1 MKVAVCNLGC
11 KVNKYECDCIVTA
24 PPGDPAGGL
33 STPSCKRKYDVQ
45 QSPDIRGKRPPLEH
59 PSGDCCR
66 HLPWQPKEN
75 RKNPI
80 FFRETRDFLLRSEG
94 KYATMP
100 GSAFCKGRT
109 LKGATAL
116 EECGGTFMSATYEK
130 VSSNKAKLSFTV
142 PAEQFEA
149 AMQKAYLKNRG
160 KINVPGFR
168 RGKAPR
174 KLIETMYGESVFYDD
189 AFQLIFPDLYDEA
202 VKENNLQV
210 VDQPEV
216 DVQEIG
222 EGKDL
227 VFSCEVYVRPDVT
240 LGDYKGLTVN
250 VTKQTVTD
258 ADIDA
263 RIEQDRKKV
272 ARQIDVEG
280 ALENG
285 DTVKLNYMG
294 TVDGVAFEGGTAEN
308 QTLTLGSGQFIPGF
322 EEQMVGMNIGEEKDL
337 NVTFPEKYHSEE
349 LAGKNAVF
357 HVKVLSA
364 TRTEL
369 PKLDDDFAAD
379 ASEYNTFAE
388 YKDSIVKE
396 LNDRAAKNNEIAVE
410 NALVEKAVENASMDI
425 PQAMINEQTNY
436 LLREM
441 QMRMAYQG
449 LKMED
454 YLKYTGQTIEQLADM
469 YKGEAEH
476 RVKVELT
483 LDAIRKAEGIEPTDE
498 DVAKQIAEQ
507 AERMGQSVED
517 FEKTLT
523 DEQRG
528 YLRDTA
534 AIQKVV
540 DLMKQ
545 DCTVEE
551 KKEEAAEEKAADA
564 E

>member
-1 MKVAVCNLGC
+1 
-11 KVNKYECDCIVTA
+11 
-24 PPGDPAGGL
+24 
-33 STPSCKRKYDVQ
+33 
-45 QSPDIRGKRPPLEH
+45 
-59 PSGDCCR
+59 
-66 HLPWQPKEN
+66 
-75 RKNPI
+75 
-80 FFRETRDFLLRSEG
+80 
-94 KYATMP
+94 
-100 GSAFCKGRT
+100 
-109 LKGATAL
+109 
-116 EECGGTFMSATYEK
+116 MSATYEK

-483 LDAIRKAEGIEPTDE
+483 LEAIRKAEGIEPTEE

-545 DCTVEE
+545 NCTVEE

>member
-1 MKVAVCNLGC
+1 
-11 KVNKYECDCIVTA
+11 
-24 PPGDPAGGL
+24 
-33 STPSCKRKYDVQ
+33 
-45 QSPDIRGKRPPLEH
+45 
-59 PSGDCCR
+59 
-66 HLPWQPKEN
+66 
-75 RKNPI
+75 
-80 FFRETRDFLLRSEG
+80 
-94 KYATMP
+94 
-100 GSAFCKGRT
+100 
-109 LKGATAL
+109 
-116 EECGGTFMSATYEK
+116 MSATYEK

-189 AFQLIFPDLYDEA
+189 AFQLIFPDLYNEA

-285 DTVKLNYMG
+285 DTAKLNYMG

-483 LDAIRKAEGIEPTDE
+483 LEAIRKAEGIEPTDE

>member
-1 MKVAVCNLGC
+1 
-11 KVNKYECDCIVTA
+11 
-24 PPGDPAGGL
+24 
-33 STPSCKRKYDVQ
+33 
-45 QSPDIRGKRPPLEH
+45 
-59 PSGDCCR
+59 
-66 HLPWQPKEN
+66 
-75 RKNPI
+75 
-80 FFRETRDFLLRSEG
+80 
-94 KYATMP
+94 
-100 GSAFCKGRT
+100 
-109 LKGATAL
+109 
-116 EECGGTFMSATYEK
+116 MSATYEK

-227 VFSCEVYVRPDVT
+227 VFSCEVFVRPDVT
-240 LGDYKGLTVN
+240 LGDYKGLTVS

-258 ADIDA
+258 ADVDA

>member
-1 MKVAVCNLGC
+1 
-11 KVNKYECDCIVTA
+11 
-24 PPGDPAGGL
+24 
-33 STPSCKRKYDVQ
+33 
-45 QSPDIRGKRPPLEH
+45 
-59 PSGDCCR
+59 
-66 HLPWQPKEN
+66 
-75 RKNPI
+75 
-80 FFRETRDFLLRSEG
+80 
-94 KYATMP
+94 
-100 GSAFCKGRT
+100 
-109 LKGATAL
+109 
-116 EECGGTFMSATYEK
+116 MSATYEK

-227 VFSCEVYVRPDVT
+227 VFSCEVFVRPDVT

-308 QTLTLGSGQFIPGF
+308 QTLTLGPGQFIPGF

-388 YKDSIVKE
+388 YKDSIVKD

>member
-1 MKVAVCNLGC
+1 
-11 KVNKYECDCIVTA
+11 
-24 PPGDPAGGL
+24 
-33 STPSCKRKYDVQ
+33 
-45 QSPDIRGKRPPLEH
+45 
-59 PSGDCCR
+59 
-66 HLPWQPKEN
+66 
-75 RKNPI
+75 
-80 FFRETRDFLLRSEG
+80 
-94 KYATMP
+94 
-100 GSAFCKGRT
+100 
-109 LKGATAL
+109 
-116 EECGGTFMSATYEK
+116 
-130 VSSNKAKLSFTV
+130 
-142 PAEQFEA
+142 
-149 AMQKAYLKNRG
+149 MQKAYLKNRG

>member
-1 MKVAVCNLGC
+1 
-11 KVNKYECDCIVTA
+11 
-24 PPGDPAGGL
+24 
-33 STPSCKRKYDVQ
+33 
-45 QSPDIRGKRPPLEH
+45 
-59 PSGDCCR
+59 
-66 HLPWQPKEN
+66 
-75 RKNPI
+75 
-80 FFRETRDFLLRSEG
+80 
-94 KYATMP
+94 
-100 GSAFCKGRT
+100 
-109 LKGATAL
+109 
-116 EECGGTFMSATYEK
+116 MSATYEK

-227 VFSCEVYVRPDVT
+227 VFSCEVFVRPDVT

-308 QTLTLGSGQFIPGF
+308 QTLTLGSDQFIPGF

>member
-1 MKVAVCNLGC
+1 
-11 KVNKYECDCIVTA
+11 
-24 PPGDPAGGL
+24 
-33 STPSCKRKYDVQ
+33 
-45 QSPDIRGKRPPLEH
+45 
-59 PSGDCCR
+59 
-66 HLPWQPKEN
+66 
-75 RKNPI
+75 
-80 FFRETRDFLLRSEG
+80 
-94 KYATMP
+94 
-100 GSAFCKGRT
+100 
-109 LKGATAL
+109 
-116 EECGGTFMSATYEK
+116 MSATYEK

-240 LGDYKGLTVN
+240 LGDYKGLTVS
-250 VTKQTVTD
+250 VSKQTVTD

-454 YLKYTGQTIEQLADM
+454 YLKYTGQTIQQLADM

>member
-1 MKVAVCNLGC
+1 
-11 KVNKYECDCIVTA
+11 
-24 PPGDPAGGL
+24 
-33 STPSCKRKYDVQ
+33 
-45 QSPDIRGKRPPLEH
+45 
-59 PSGDCCR
+59 
-66 HLPWQPKEN
+66 
-75 RKNPI
+75 
-80 FFRETRDFLLRSEG
+80 
-94 KYATMP
+94 
-100 GSAFCKGRT
+100 
-109 LKGATAL
+109 
-116 EECGGTFMSATYEK
+116 MSATYEK

-227 VFSCEVYVRPDVT
+227 VFSCEVFVRPDVT
-240 LGDYKGLTVN
+240 LGDYKGLTVS

-349 LAGKNAVF
+349 LAGKAAVF

-454 YLKYTGQTIEQLADM
+454 YLKYTGQTIQQLADM

>member
-1 MKVAVCNLGC
+1 
-11 KVNKYECDCIVTA
+11 
-24 PPGDPAGGL
+24 
-33 STPSCKRKYDVQ
+33 
-45 QSPDIRGKRPPLEH
+45 
-59 PSGDCCR
+59 
-66 HLPWQPKEN
+66 
-75 RKNPI
+75 
-80 FFRETRDFLLRSEG
+80 
-94 KYATMP
+94 
-100 GSAFCKGRT
+100 
-109 LKGATAL
+109 
-116 EECGGTFMSATYEK
+116 MSATYEK

-227 VFSCEVYVRPDVT
+227 VFSCEVFVRPDVT

-534 AIQKVV
+534 AIQK
-540 DLMKQ
+540 LSLIHI
-545 DCTVEE
+545 
-551 KKEEAAEEKAADA
+551 
-564 E
+564 

>member
-1 MKVAVCNLGC
+1 
-11 KVNKYECDCIVTA
+11 
-24 PPGDPAGGL
+24 
-33 STPSCKRKYDVQ
+33 
-45 QSPDIRGKRPPLEH
+45 
-59 PSGDCCR
+59 
-66 HLPWQPKEN
+66 
-75 RKNPI
+75 
-80 FFRETRDFLLRSEG
+80 
-94 KYATMP
+94 
-100 GSAFCKGRT
+100 
-109 LKGATAL
+109 
-116 EECGGTFMSATYEK
+116 MSATYEK

-517 FEKTLT
+517 FEKILT

>member
-1 MKVAVCNLGC
+1 
-11 KVNKYECDCIVTA
+11 
-24 PPGDPAGGL
+24 
-33 STPSCKRKYDVQ
+33 
-45 QSPDIRGKRPPLEH
+45 
-59 PSGDCCR
+59 
-66 HLPWQPKEN
+66 
-75 RKNPI
+75 
-80 FFRETRDFLLRSEG
+80 
-94 KYATMP
+94 
-100 GSAFCKGRT
+100 
-109 LKGATAL
+109 
-116 EECGGTFMSATYEK
+116 MSATYEK

-227 VFSCEVYVRPDVT
+227 VFSCEVFVRPDVT

-454 YLKYTGQTIEQLADM
+454 YLKYTGQTIQQLADM

>member
-1 MKVAVCNLGC
+1 
-11 KVNKYECDCIVTA
+11 
-24 PPGDPAGGL
+24 
-33 STPSCKRKYDVQ
+33 
-45 QSPDIRGKRPPLEH
+45 
-59 PSGDCCR
+59 
-66 HLPWQPKEN
+66 
-75 RKNPI
+75 
-80 FFRETRDFLLRSEG
+80 
-94 KYATMP
+94 
-100 GSAFCKGRT
+100 
-109 LKGATAL
+109 
-116 EECGGTFMSATYEK
+116 MSATYEK

-227 VFSCEVYVRPDVT
+227 VFSCEVFVRPDVT
-240 LGDYKGLTVN
+240 LGDYKGLTVS
-250 VTKQTVTD
+250 VSKQTVTD

>member
-1 MKVAVCNLGC
+1 M
-11 KVNKYECDCIVTA
+11 
-24 PPGDPAGGL
+24 
-33 STPSCKRKYDVQ
+33 
-45 QSPDIRGKRPPLEH
+45 
-59 PSGDCCR
+59 
-66 HLPWQPKEN
+66 
-75 RKNPI
+75 
-80 FFRETRDFLLRSEG
+80 
-94 KYATMP
+94 
-100 GSAFCKGRT
+100 
-109 LKGATAL
+109 
-116 EECGGTFMSATYEK
+116 
-130 VSSNKAKLSFTV
+130 
-142 PAEQFEA
+142 
-149 AMQKAYLKNRG
+149 KNRG

>member
-1 MKVAVCNLGC
+1 MNLV
-11 KVNKYECDCIVTA
+11 KSEKLEKNQHELQFSIDAASFNDAIAKAY
-24 PPGDPAGGL
+24 
-33 STPSCKRKYDVQ
+33 KR
-45 QSPDIRGKRPPLEH
+45 EA
-59 PSGDCCR
+59 
-66 HLPWQPKEN
+66 
-75 RKNPI
+75 
-80 FFRETRDFLLRSEG
+80 G
-94 KYATMP
+94 KY
-100 GSAFCKGRT
+100 
-109 LKGATAL
+109 
-116 EECGGTFMSATYEK
+116 
-130 VSSNKAKLSFTV
+130 N
-142 PAEQFEA
+142 
-149 AMQKAYLKNRG
+149 
-160 KINVPGFR
+160 IPGFR
-168 RGKAPR
+168 KGKAPR
-174 KLIETMYGESVFYDD
+174 HMIEKMYGEDVFQYSAVNDLFPAEYDK
-189 AFQLIFPDLYDEA
+189 AVEA
-202 VKENNLQV
+202 SGIEP
-210 VDQPEV
+210 VDRPEV
-216 DVQEIG
+216 DIVSMNTEDGVVLKAVVTVKPEMKVGNYIG
-222 EGKDL
+222 LKAEKAANTVEDAAVDAEVNRLRERNARLVAREGKAQD
-227 VFSCEVYVRPDVT
+227 
-240 LGDYKGLTVN
+240 GDIT
-250 VTKQTVTD
+250 
-258 ADIDA
+258 DIDF
-263 RIEQDRKKV
+263 
-272 ARQIDVEG
+272 EG
-280 ALENG
+280 F
-285 DTVKLNYMG
+285 
-294 TVDGVAFEGGTAEN
+294 VDGEAFDGGKGEHFS
-308 QTLTLGSGQFIPGF
+308 LTLGSGQFIPGF

>member
-1 MKVAVCNLGC
+1 
-11 KVNKYECDCIVTA
+11 
-24 PPGDPAGGL
+24 
-33 STPSCKRKYDVQ
+33 
-45 QSPDIRGKRPPLEH
+45 
-59 PSGDCCR
+59 
-66 HLPWQPKEN
+66 
-75 RKNPI
+75 
-80 FFRETRDFLLRSEG
+80 
-94 KYATMP
+94 
-100 GSAFCKGRT
+100 
-109 LKGATAL
+109 
-116 EECGGTFMSATYEK
+116 MSATYEK

-227 VFSCEVYVRPDVT
+227 VFSCEVFVRPDVT
-240 LGDYKGLTVN
+240 LGDYKGLTVS

-322 EEQMVGMNIGEEKDL
+322 EEQMVGMTIGEEKDL

-349 LAGKNAVF
+349 LAGKAAVF

-454 YLKYTGQTIEQLADM
+454 YLKYTGQTIQQLADM

>member
-1 MKVAVCNLGC
+1 
-11 KVNKYECDCIVTA
+11 
-24 PPGDPAGGL
+24 
-33 STPSCKRKYDVQ
+33 
-45 QSPDIRGKRPPLEH
+45 
-59 PSGDCCR
+59 
-66 HLPWQPKEN
+66 
-75 RKNPI
+75 
-80 FFRETRDFLLRSEG
+80 
-94 KYATMP
+94 
-100 GSAFCKGRT
+100 
-109 LKGATAL
+109 
-116 EECGGTFMSATYEK
+116 MSATYEK

-425 PQAMINEQTNY
+425 PQAMINEQTDY

>member
-1 MKVAVCNLGC
+1 
-11 KVNKYECDCIVTA
+11 
-24 PPGDPAGGL
+24 
-33 STPSCKRKYDVQ
+33 
-45 QSPDIRGKRPPLEH
+45 
-59 PSGDCCR
+59 
-66 HLPWQPKEN
+66 
-75 RKNPI
+75 
-80 FFRETRDFLLRSEG
+80 
-94 KYATMP
+94 
-100 GSAFCKGRT
+100 
-109 LKGATAL
+109 
-116 EECGGTFMSATYEK
+116 MSATYEK

-202 VKENNLQV
+202 VKKNNLQV

-240 LGDYKGLTVN
+240 LGDYKGLTVS

>member
-1 MKVAVCNLGC
+1 
-11 KVNKYECDCIVTA
+11 
-24 PPGDPAGGL
+24 
-33 STPSCKRKYDVQ
+33 
-45 QSPDIRGKRPPLEH
+45 
-59 PSGDCCR
+59 
-66 HLPWQPKEN
+66 
-75 RKNPI
+75 
-80 FFRETRDFLLRSEG
+80 
-94 KYATMP
+94 
-100 GSAFCKGRT
+100 
-109 LKGATAL
+109 
-116 EECGGTFMSATYEK
+116 MSATYEK

-349 LAGKNAVF
+349 LEGKNAVF

-454 YLKYTGQTIEQLADM
+454 YLKYTGQTIQQLADM

>member
-1 MKVAVCNLGC
+1 
-11 KVNKYECDCIVTA
+11 
-24 PPGDPAGGL
+24 
-33 STPSCKRKYDVQ
+33 
-45 QSPDIRGKRPPLEH
+45 
-59 PSGDCCR
+59 
-66 HLPWQPKEN
+66 
-75 RKNPI
+75 
-80 FFRETRDFLLRSEG
+80 
-94 KYATMP
+94 
-100 GSAFCKGRT
+100 
-109 LKGATAL
+109 
-116 EECGGTFMSATYEK
+116 MSATYEK

-227 VFSCEVYVRPDVT
+227 VFSCEVFVRPDVT

-258 ADIDA
+258 EDIDA

>member
-1 MKVAVCNLGC
+1 
-11 KVNKYECDCIVTA
+11 
-24 PPGDPAGGL
+24 
-33 STPSCKRKYDVQ
+33 
-45 QSPDIRGKRPPLEH
+45 
-59 PSGDCCR
+59 
-66 HLPWQPKEN
+66 
-75 RKNPI
+75 
-80 FFRETRDFLLRSEG
+80 
-94 KYATMP
+94 
-100 GSAFCKGRT
+100 
-109 LKGATAL
+109 
-116 EECGGTFMSATYEK
+116 MSATYEK

-227 VFSCEVYVRPDVT
+227 VFSCEVFVRPDVT

-258 ADIDA
+258 ADLDA

>member
-1 MKVAVCNLGC
+1 
-11 KVNKYECDCIVTA
+11 
-24 PPGDPAGGL
+24 
-33 STPSCKRKYDVQ
+33 
-45 QSPDIRGKRPPLEH
+45 
-59 PSGDCCR
+59 
-66 HLPWQPKEN
+66 
-75 RKNPI
+75 
-80 FFRETRDFLLRSEG
+80 
-94 KYATMP
+94 
-100 GSAFCKGRT
+100 
-109 LKGATAL
+109 
-116 EECGGTFMSATYEK
+116 MSATYEK

-294 TVDGVAFEGGTAEN
+294 TVDDVAFEGGTAEN

>member
-1 MKVAVCNLGC
+1 
-11 KVNKYECDCIVTA
+11 
-24 PPGDPAGGL
+24 
-33 STPSCKRKYDVQ
+33 
-45 QSPDIRGKRPPLEH
+45 
-59 PSGDCCR
+59 
-66 HLPWQPKEN
+66 
-75 RKNPI
+75 
-80 FFRETRDFLLRSEG
+80 
-94 KYATMP
+94 
-100 GSAFCKGRT
+100 
-109 LKGATAL
+109 
-116 EECGGTFMSATYEK
+116 MSATYEK

-258 ADIDA
+258 EDIDA